1 MSSASPGG
9 GARPWGCEVAQVSSE
24 HNGPAPHR
32 LILGGGFAGL
42 YAARGLKRAPVR
54 VTVVDRRNHHLF
66 QPMLYQ
72 VATAALNPS
81 DIAAPIRSVLRN
93 QSNANVLLAEVW
105 TIDPAA
111 RRVVFADGGELTYD
125 YLVVATGARHSYF
138 GHDDWERLAPGLKSI
153 EDAVTI
159 RQRVLLA
166 FEQAEREPDPVRRH
180 ALLTFV
186 VVGGGPTGVETAG
199 ALAELRRYALRR
211 DFRHIDPG
219 EATVLLLE
227 GGPRLLPSYPPSL
240 SDKAKLELR
249 RLGVEV
255 RTETLVT
262 DIRPGSVVAAGWT
275 IPTQTVIWAAGN
287 VASPVLK
294 CLGTP
299 LDNAGRAIV
308 EPDCTIPGHPEVFV
322 LGDAA
327 LFNHQ
332 EGGPLPGICPV
343 AIQMGEYTAR
353 TIQGDLLRQP
363 RRAFSYWDKGQLA
376 VIGRGRA
383 VADIWKLHFAG
394 FLAWLIWTFVHIFF
408 LIGFR
413 NRVLVMIQ
421 WAWSYVT
428 YGRGARLIMTEVEP
442 GSSAGCD
449 GMPVSLSEAVKARAR
464 ELGFLACGITH
475 PGPTA
480 HGDRL
485 DEWLAKGYAGT
496 MRYLHRQAARRKD
509 PRKIVPEARSVV
521 VVLDNYYTP
530 GWCGRVGRSPHR
542 QVCPGQG
549 LPPGHRAALGPAGR
563 VSSGQRRQAE
573 PHLCGCRAGT
583 RAELA
588 QRAGLGWIGKNT
600 MLIRPDA
607 GSFFFIGSVFTDL
620 QLPADESFD
629 LDRCGSCTRCLDACP
644 TDAFVEPRLL
654 DATRCI
660 SYLTIEQKGPI
671 PDELAEQFQ
680 GYAFG
685 CDICNDVC
693 PWNQR
698 FAQPTSVPEFQPT
711 TGLMGAE
718 RDFFEGMTEQEFSDR
733 FGDTPLER
741 PGLAGMRRNFR
752 AAYRSA
758 GTTVRP
764 E

>member
-1 MSSASPGG
+1 
-9 GARPWGCEVAQVSSE
+9 VSSE
-24 HNGPAPHR
+24 RPTREKPHV

-54 VTVVDRRNHHLF
+54 VSLVDRRNHHLF

-72 VATAALNPS
+72 VATAALNAD

-93 QSNANVLLAEVW
+93 QSNAEVILAEVA

-111 RRVVFADGGELTYD
+111 RRVVFADGAETTYD
-125 YLVVATGARHSYF
+125 YLIVATGARHSYF
-138 GHDDWERLAPGLKSI
+138 GHDEWERIAPGLKSI
-153 EDAVTI
+153 EDAFTI

-227 GGPRLLPSYPPSL
+227 GGLRLLPSYPPSL
-240 SDKAKLELR
+240 SGKAKLELR

-255 RTETLVT
+255 RTETFVT
-262 DIRPGSVVAAGWT
+262 DIRPGSVIAAGWT

-294 CLGTP
+294 CLGVP

-353 TIQGDLLRQP
+353 TIKGDLQRHP

-421 WAWSYVT
+421 WAWSYLT
-428 YGRGARLIMTEVEP
+428 YGRGARLIMTDVEP
-442 GSSAGCD
+442 GSSASVAAGC
-449 GMPVSLSEAVKARAR
+449 P
-464 ELGFLACGITH
+464 
-475 PGPTA
+475 
-480 HGDRL
+480 
-485 DEWLAKGYAGT
+485 
-496 MRYLHRQAARRKD
+496 
-509 PRKIVPEARSVV
+509 
-521 VVLDNYYTP
+521 
-530 GWCGRVGRSPHR
+530 
-542 QVCPGQG
+542 
-549 LPPGHRAALGPAGR
+549 
-563 VSSGQRRQAE
+563 
-573 PHLCGCRAGT
+573 
-583 RAELA
+583 
-588 QRAGLGWIGKNT
+588 
-600 MLIRPDA
+600 
-607 GSFFFIGSVFTDL
+607 
-620 QLPADESFD
+620 
-629 LDRCGSCTRCLDACP
+629 
-644 TDAFVEPRLL
+644 
-654 DATRCI
+654 
-660 SYLTIEQKGPI
+660 
-671 PDELAEQFQ
+671 
-680 GYAFG
+680 
-685 CDICNDVC
+685 
-693 PWNQR
+693 
-698 FAQPTSVPEFQPT
+698 
-711 TGLMGAE
+711 
-718 RDFFEGMTEQEFSDR
+718 
-733 FGDTPLER
+733 
-741 PGLAGMRRNFR
+741 
-752 AAYRSA
+752 
-758 GTTVRP
+758 
-764 E
+764 